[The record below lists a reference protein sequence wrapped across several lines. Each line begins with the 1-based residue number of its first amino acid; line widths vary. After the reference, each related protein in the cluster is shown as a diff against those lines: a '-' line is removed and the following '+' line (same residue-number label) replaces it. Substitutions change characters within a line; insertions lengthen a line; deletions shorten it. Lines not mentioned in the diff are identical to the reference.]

1 MIDSIKPVEDIEPQ
15 ILSLRVINFND
26 FAIVDRFDGTV
37 FRFDTN
43 IPKDVPIDAAHHI
56 FGWFP
61 PFTDKDGERREVD
74 PEIMRAHC
82 QRRFGWNTPK
92 LVESGAA
99 NEFFNRLQFRPILF
113 RMVPMLVD
121 DVSTNVQG
129 PAEVPSTNAQGK
141 QVDFSAQPA
150 PQRAPKVNKMSAA
163 DEPVTRR

>member
-1 MIDSIKPVEDIEPQ
+1 MVEIKPTEEIEPQ
-15 ILSLRVINFND
+15 VLSLRVINFND
-26 FAIVDRFDGTV
+26 FAIVDRFDGTP

-43 IPKDVPIDAAHHI
+43 MPKDVPIDAAHHI

-99 NEFFNRLQFRPILF
+99 DEFFKRLQFRPIMY
-113 RMVPMLVD
+113 RMVPMLMDEEEEKTETLQGAAV
-121 DVSTNVQG
+121 VQ
-129 PAEVPSTNAQGK
+129 N
-141 QVDFSAQPA
+141 
-150 PQRAPKVNKMSAA
+150 RAPKTNKMMAAA
-163 DEPVTRR
+163 DEAEKRR

>member
-1 MIDSIKPVEDIEPQ
+1 MVEIKPAEEVEPQ
-15 ILSLRVINFND
+15 VLSLRVINFND

-99 NEFFNRLQFRPILF
+99 DEFFKRLQFRPIMY
-113 RMVPMLVD
+113 RMVPMLMD
-121 DVSTNVQG
+121 EEEEKTEVQ
-129 PAEVPSTNAQGK
+129 N
-141 QVDFSAQPA
+141 
-150 PQRAPKVNKMSAA
+150 RAPKTNKMMAAA
-163 DEPVTRR
+163 DEAQSREDGRKRP